1 MAKKK
6 INTKEDHVE
15 IFVSKE
21 EKIIEDTITLDV
33 EDTLRDQIISFRE
46 KGFDDNRIAARLMI
60 QKSIVENTK

>member
-21 EKIIEDTITLDV
+21 EKIIEDIITLDV